1 MLSTMFPVIH
11 VSPSE
16 RYISTSLTVG
26 FAVAEPGS
34 LYFRY
39 QPLIIRYAH
48 MTDVVIFV
56 VVLRIIQQA
65 RNQYNS
71 GDA

>member
-1 MLSTMFPVIH
+1 MLSTMLPVIH
-11 VSPSE
+11 MSPSE
-16 RYISTSLTVG
+16 RYVSTSLTVG

-48 MTDVVIFV
+48 MTDVIFV

-71 GDA
+71 GNA